1 MEDVVHGPDGQN
13 WGSGRPVPNRVP
25 PRWQDFRAD
34 DPERFR
40 FSSAVPRV
48 NLCYLW
54 GMTLDLYRANPLDRA
69 RNWNDLEAGER
80 RRRAVIA
87 ARDKD
92 KEALWSLTE
101 AYLVL
106 NGSSGT
112 SVSPRTLKAYR
123 WAIDRFLTYAGEQ
136 AFNLLSPASGDGV
149 RFIRTVEAGGL
160 SPASTRVQLAGV
172 RLLYSAL
179 RWAEATQVSPFAD
192 VKPVRDKTAA
202 WDKRSPY
209 REEEI
214 TALLTHADPRMKA
227 LLLLCAHG
235 GLRISE
241 ALALEWKDVQLAA
254 GNLLVRS
261 GKGGKSR
268 QVVLGK
274 SLVQA
279 LEGVHSEGAVIGGS
293 YPAAVER
300 LQRLCARAG
309 VLFRGYHALRHYAGT
324 RLTREG
330 ASLDDV
336 ARHLGHSVLETARIY
351 AKWSDDGLRRRVG
364 GW

>member
-1 MEDVVHGPDGQN
+1 MCVIYG
-13 WGSGRPVPNRVP
+13 
-25 PRWQDFRAD
+25 
-34 DPERFR
+34 
-40 FSSAVPRV
+40 
-48 NLCYLW
+48 

-69 RNWNDLEAGER
+69 RSWNDLGAGER
-80 RRRAVIA
+80 RRRAVVA

-92 KEALWSLTE
+92 KDALWSLTE

-106 NGSSGT
+106 NGASGT
-112 SVSPRTLKAYR
+112 GVSPRTLKAYR

-136 AFNLLSPASGDGV
+136 AFNLLSPVSGDGV
-149 RFIRTVEAGGL
+149 RFIRTIEAGGL

-179 RWAEATQVSPFAD
+179 RWAEATQVSPFND

-209 REEEI
+209 SESEVL
-214 TALLTHADPRMKA
+214 ALLEQADPRMHA

-241 ALALEWKDVQLAA
+241 ALALHWEDVQLSGAE
-254 GNLLVRS
+254 LLVRS
-261 GKGGKSR
+261 GKGGKQR
-268 QVVLGK
+268 RVVLGK

-279 LEGVHSEGAVIGGS
+279 LEGVSSEGAVIGGS

-300 LQRLCARAG
+300 LQRLCTRAA
-309 VLFRGYHALRHYAGT
+309 VPCRGYHALRHYAGA

-351 AKWSDDGLRRRVG
+351 AKWSDSGLRRHMAS
-364 GW
+364 W